1 MALLVT
7 WLGGWL
13 YTIVLAYVTG
23 DPTAKLASPIKQPVA
38 QIFYDVLGRR
48 AGIFFT
54 IAAYIVLNFTAM
66 TAIHAGSRTIWAYAR
81 DEMLPLSPI
90 WYKINRRTDTPVY
103 AVWLF
108 TTCCVLIN
116 LIGLGSY
123 TAISAIF
130 NLTAI
135 ALDWSYVIPIICK
148 MLFGRFERGPFHLGR
163 FSWWINLYASIWTF
177 FVTIIYVQP
186 TILPVTPQN
195 VSVAL
200 TFMQRRNEG
209 MLMLQTDELRFA
221 VNGGSSALCDHL
233 LVRCWPV
240 LLCRTE
246 GEGTVGCWRRG

>member
-1 MALLVT
+1 M
-7 WLGGWL
+7 
-13 YTIVLAYVTG
+13 TG
-23 DPTAKLASPIKQPVA
+23 DPTVKLASAIKQPVA

-81 DEMLPLSPI
+81 DEMLPMSTI
-90 WYKINRRTDTPVY
+90 WYRIDRRTDTPVY

-148 MLFGRFERGPFHLGR
+148 MLFGKFERGPFHLGK
-163 FSWWINLYASIWTF
+163 FSWWINLYASIWTA

-195 VSVAL
+195 VSHARSLAILVDL
-200 TFMQRRNEG
+200 KG
-209 MLMLQTDELRFA
+209 MLTLQIDELRFRTDGGRGA
-221 VNGGSSALCDHL
+221 VRSYI
-233 LVRCWPV
+233 LVRCRPV
-240 LLCRTE
+240 LLRRTE
-246 GEGTVGCWRRG
+246 GQGTIGPWRRG